1 MVQID
6 NKLNKLE
13 LPCFVYDTNEVSEQ
27 LQRLKSSFGK
37 INRNTKTFYSYKTNP
52 ALAQYLVNE
61 GLGLQVTS
69 LSHLLKALKLTSGK
83 NIIFSSRE
91 LTQDIIRI
99 LIKNKVMIIINSEF
113 QLQLINSIDKNY
125 PVGLRIDT
133 GIKSK
138 ETSFAASNLGL
149 GIPYKKI
156 EKVVTPNVEGFHNHL
171 ASQIIDINS
180 YKENS
185 RILTE
190 LSNNFKV
197 KYLDI
202 GGGFPVNYLG
212 EKSPDINDFSECYKG
227 WKGELYL
234 EPGRF
239 LVGSCGKLITKVLED
254 NGEAVVINA
263 SLFNTIRDR
272 ILSNYKIKLPI
283 LEKGTSLRKIVGNS
297 QSSSD
302 FFGEYKINYNSKII
316 TFLQAGAYCISDDK
330 FTGVEKPKEYI
341 LIKDKFKE
349 VK

>member
-6 NKLNKLE
+6 NKLNNLE
-13 LPCFVYDTNEVSEQ
+13 LPCFVYDVNEVSKQ
-27 LQRLKSSFGK
+27 LQKLKLSFGK
-37 INRNTKTFYSYKTNP
+37 ISRKMKIFYSYKTNP
-52 ALAQYLVNE
+52 ALAPYLVNE
-61 GLGLQVTS
+61 SLGLQVTS
-69 LSHLLKALKLTSGK
+69 LNHLLKALKLTSGE

-91 LTQDIIRI
+91 LTKDIIKI
-99 LIKNKVMIIINSEF
+99 LIKNKVKIIISSEF
-113 QLQLINSIDKNY
+113 QLQLINSIDKSY

-156 EKVVTPNVEGFHNHL
+156 EKVITPNVEGFHNHL
-171 ASQIIDINS
+171 ASQIIDIES

-185 RILTE
+185 RILIK
-190 LSNNFKV
+190 LSKKFKI

-202 GGGFPVNYLG
+202 GGGFPVNYFG
-212 EKSPDINDFSECYKG
+212 EKSPDINDFSECYEE
-227 WKGELYL
+227 WKGEVYL

-239 LVGSCGKLITKVLED
+239 LVGSCGKLITRILED
-254 NGEAVVINA
+254 NGKVVVINA

-283 LEKGTSLRKIVGNS
+283 LENGKAFRKVVGNS
-297 QSSSD
+297 PSSCD
-302 FFGEYKINYNSKII
+302 FFGEYKINLNSKTI

-330 FTGVEKPKEYI
+330 FTGVEKPKEY
-341 LIKDKFKE
+341 LLMDNKFKE

>member
-1 MVQID
+1 MVT
-6 NKLNKLE
+6 LNSEKQKS
-13 LPCFVYDTNEVSEQ
+13 PCFIYDVKKIDEKLKQ
-27 LQRLKSSFGK
+27 LKDSFGNSNKKTK
-37 INRNTKTFYSYKTNP
+37 IFYSYKTNP
-52 ALAQYLVNE
+52 ALVSYLIDE

-69 LSHLLKALKLTSGK
+69 LNHLLKALKLTSGK

-91 LTQDIIRI
+91 LSKDIINI
-99 LIKNKVMIIINSEF
+99 LIKNKVNIIINSEF
-113 QLQLINSIDKNY
+113 QLQLINSVDKNY
-125 PVGLRIDT
+125 PVGLRVDT

-156 EKVVTPNVEGFHNHL
+156 EKVITSNVEGFHNHL
-171 ASQIIDINS
+171 ASQITDIKS

-185 RILTE
+185 RILIN
-190 LSNNFKV
+190 LSKKFKV

-202 GGGFPVNYLG
+202 GGGFPVNYLD
-212 EKSPDINDFSECYKG
+212 EKSPEINDFSKCYKE
-227 WKGELYL
+227 WEGELYL

-239 LVGSCGKLITKVLED
+239 LVGSCGKLMTGVLED
-254 NGEAVVINA
+254 NGEVIVINA

-283 LEKGTSLRKIVGNS
+283 LENGDSFRKVVGNS
-297 QSSSD
+297 PSSPD
-302 FFGEYKINYNSKII
+302 FFGEYKVNINSKKI

-341 LIKDKFKE
+341 LIDNKFKE